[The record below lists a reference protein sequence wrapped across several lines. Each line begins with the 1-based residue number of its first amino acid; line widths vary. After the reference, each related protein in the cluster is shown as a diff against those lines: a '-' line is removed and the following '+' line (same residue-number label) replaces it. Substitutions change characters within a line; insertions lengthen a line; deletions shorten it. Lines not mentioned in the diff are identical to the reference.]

1 MICLF
6 FLVRRAR
13 VDGLEGGMREVVAAL
28 TGLGE
33 KVERL
38 AELTVAVQRTST
50 STAAA
55 VEVRH
60 FFFCISLSFM
70 SGIIN
75 RIKNTPRLW
84 NR

>member
-1 MICLF
+1 MSLF
-6 FLVRRAR
+6 FVDRAR
-13 VDGLEGGMREVVAAL
+13 VDGLEGGMRDVAAAL

-55 VEVRH
+55 VEVRRA
-60 FFFCISLSFM
+60 FVFRVL
-70 SGIIN
+70 
-75 RIKNTPRLW
+75 
-84 NR
+84 